1 MNLVQELDKEII
13 EAMKAK
19 DSVRLATLRGVKGA
33 IKLQSIDHK
42 KEIND
47 ELLIDVVSKE
57 IKSRNESIK
66 EFEKGNRQDLIDK
79 TMYHNSK
86 GMENKDLLWK
96 DIKLGSDTNLLYNE
110 IKKDSF
116 YMSQDLK
123 QSVISL
129 LGVVILCERLIN
141 FTTENKND

>member
-1 MNLVQELDKEII
+1 MNTD
-13 EAMKAK
+13 
-19 DSVRLATLRGVKGA
+19 
-33 IKLQSIDHK
+33 
-42 KEIND
+42 IND
-47 ELLIDVVSKE
+47 KLSEDEVESMATNSPIYWTDLMMNDIDKIVKKYQPYVLPELYPFNSPYEGYACI
-57 IKSRNESIK
+57 
-66 EFEKGNRQDLIDK
+66 QDLIDK

>member
-1 MNLVQELDKEII
+1 MNTDIKDKLSED
-13 EAMKAK
+13 E
-19 DSVRLATLRGVKGA
+19 VENLATNSPIYWTDLMMNDIDKIVK
-33 IKLQSIDHK
+33 KYQPYVLP
-42 KEIND
+42 
-47 ELLIDVVSKE
+47 ELYPFNSPYEGYACI
-57 IKSRNESIK
+57 
-66 EFEKGNRQDLIDK
+66 QDLIDK

-96 DIKLGSDTNLLYNE
+96 DIKLGSDTSLLYNE

>member
-1 MNLVQELDKEII
+1 MNTDIKDKLSEDEVENMATNSPIYWTDLMMKDIDKIVKKYQSYVLPELYPFNSPYEGYACI
-13 EAMKAK
+13 
-19 DSVRLATLRGVKGA
+19 
-33 IKLQSIDHK
+33 
-42 KEIND
+42 
-47 ELLIDVVSKE
+47 
-57 IKSRNESIK
+57 
-66 EFEKGNRQDLIDK
+66 QDLIDK
-79 TMYHNSK
+79 TMYHNSN
-86 GMENKDLLWK
+86 GMKNKDLLWK

-129 LGVVILCERLIN
+129 LGVIILCERLIS

>member
-1 MNLVQELDKEII
+1 MNTDIKDKLSED
-13 EAMKAK
+13 E
-19 DSVRLATLRGVKGA
+19 VENLATNSPIYWTDLMMKDIDKIVK
-33 IKLQSIDHK
+33 KYQPYVLP
-42 KEIND
+42 
-47 ELLIDVVSKE
+47 ELYPFNSPYEGYACI
-57 IKSRNESIK
+57 
-66 EFEKGNRQDLIDK
+66 QDLIDK
-79 TMYHNSK
+79 TMYHNSN
-86 GMENKDLLWK
+86 GMKNKDLLWK

-129 LGVVILCERLIN
+129 LGVVILCERLVN

>member
-1 MNLVQELDKEII
+1 MNTDIKDKLNEDEVENMATNSPIYWTDLMMKDIDKIVKKYQSYVLPELYPFNSPYEGYACI
-13 EAMKAK
+13 
-19 DSVRLATLRGVKGA
+19 
-33 IKLQSIDHK
+33 
-42 KEIND
+42 
-47 ELLIDVVSKE
+47 
-57 IKSRNESIK
+57 
-66 EFEKGNRQDLIDK
+66 QDLIDK
-79 TMYHNSK
+79 TMYHNSN
-86 GMENKDLLWK
+86 GMKNKDLLWK

-129 LGVVILCERLIN
+129 LGVIILCERMVT